1 MSQEEPINVFGG
13 LRTYVAVVAAAA
25 ATTIVASTWLV
36 GAPDSTQ
43 IAPMLAFA
51 GAMFLVQLLPV
62 PFPRGSQL
70 ELVRVEEAVVLPLLV
85 LLHPTA
91 GLIAVGLGILAGQ
104 LVGSRPEPIKVAFN
118 TGQLVL
124 SVGAGLW
131 ITALVAGE
139 SAPGFGPLQLL
150 AAGLGLVAMF
160 VVNQAL
166 VAGVMR
172 VAAGTPMRRVLFE
185 DATLKAGMW
194 IANAALGTMLVL
206 PAIEAPWLLLV
217 ALVPLAMLHAAW
229 RVHADR
235 ASEEQ
240 RLRELGS
247 AVGGLAGEVS
257 LERVARALAESAREV
272 VDASGSEV
280 RLFEDERTFWTRRGP
295 AGVEVGEHPSS
306 AADRFDDASRVAF
319 TVALGGSEGVFGEL
333 SVWLERD
340 PDAAPTA
347 FSRRDRTLLE
357 MLSHQ
362 AASALDNSR
371 LSARAAQQQ
380 QTISQ
385 VFEHSSEGMLVL
397 DRRGRVRGWNPA
409 MQVISGFGS
418 PTVTASPIS
427 LISPQLASIVDADGP
442 GTVDA
447 VVSTSDG
454 AHRHVRA
461 SYAPIERDSLGE
473 EPHLRDEDHSWV
485 VVVRDITLEQ
495 ETERLKDDFVATV
508 SHELRTPL
516 TAIKGFLD
524 TMRRDD
530 IELGAA
536 QVRMF
541 LQIMGEQ
548 ADRLERMIGDL
559 LDMSAIESGRPLE
572 VDVAPTDLA
581 STVQRAIATFEA
593 ARPNAQVTFADSELG
608 VIVEADS
615 QRLEQV
621 VTNLLDNALKHGG
634 ADAPIDVR
642 IDRDASGAACIA
654 VSDRGP
660 GISLVDQRR
669 IFERFFVTADSVTRT
684 GGGAG
689 LGLYICSRLVEA
701 MSGDITVRSTVGMGT
716 TFAVALPML
725 ATSLPRELGTTQVN
739 LRIDADAIDA
749 DHAL

>member
-1 MSQEEPINVFGG
+1 MNKEHRVSVFGG
-13 LRTYVAVVAAAA
+13 VRTYVVAVATA
-25 ATTIVASTWLV
+25 ATATIVATTWIV
-36 GAPDSTQ
+36 GAPDRSQ
-43 IAPMLAFA
+43 IGPMLAFA
-51 GAMFLVQLLPV
+51 AAMFLVQLLPV

-85 LLHPTA
+85 LLHPAA
-91 GLIAVGLGILAGQ
+91 GLLAVMLGILAGH
-104 LVGSRPEPIKVAFN
+104 LVASRPEPLKVAFN

-131 ITALVAGE
+131 VTALVAGG
-139 SAPGFGPLQLL
+139 SAPGFGARELL

-160 VVNQAL
+160 CVNQVL

-172 VAAGTPMRRVLFE
+172 VAAGTPVRRVLLE
-185 DATLKAGMW
+185 DGALKVGMW
-194 IANAALGTMLVL
+194 VANAALGTMLVL
-206 PAIEAPWLLLV
+206 PAVEAPWLLLV
-217 ALVPLAMLHAAW
+217 ALVPLAMLHGAW

-235 ASEEQ
+235 AREEQ

-257 LERVARALAESAREV
+257 LERVARALAESARDV
-272 VDASGSEV
+272 VDASGAEV
-280 RLFEDERTFWTRRGP
+280 RLFEDERTFWTRRS
-295 AGVEVGEHPSS
+295 ATGVETGEHPSS

-319 TVALGGSEGVFGEL
+319 TVALGGSQGVFGEL
-333 SVWLERD
+333 SVWHERD
-340 PDAAPTA
+340 PEAAPNA

-371 LSARAAQQQ
+371 LSARSAQQQ
-380 QTISQ
+380 QTIAQ
-385 VFEHSSEGMLVL
+385 VFDHSSEGMLVL

-409 MQVISGFGS
+409 MQSISGFGAS
-418 PTVTASPIS
+418 TVTASPIS

-442 GTVDA
+442 GILDA

-461 SYAPIERDSLGE
+461 SYAPIEQDTLGE

-572 VDVAPTDLA
+572 VDVAPTDFA
-581 STVQRAIATFEA
+581 TTVQRAIATFEA
-593 ARPNAQVTFADSELG
+593 ARPNAQVTFTDTELG
-608 VIVEADS
+608 AIVEADAH
-615 QRLEQV
+615 RLEQV

-634 ADAPIDVR
+634 ADSPIDVR
-642 IDRDASGAACIA
+642 IDRDASGAACLA

-689 LGLYICSRLVEA
+689 LGLYICNRLVEA
-701 MSGDITVRSTVGMGT
+701 MSGDITVRSTVGRGT
-716 TFAVALPML
+716 TFAVSLPML
-725 ATSLPRELGTTQVN
+725 ATTLPRDIAAPNVR
-739 LRIDADAIDA
+739 LRTEQDQTDTDR
-749 DHAL
+749 AL